1 MYQEK
6 GFKTIFDDV
15 KANRIYGA
23 TIKEDEVIK
32 PKKSFSVNNDDLDFG
47 FIVDEYKMPSFKLV
61 SDNLVINDFY
71 DYPDVIM
78 SQNPEYR
85 YKYPKLSTEEA
96 MRQYAQ
102 TEEGVP
108 NELNRFLRQDE
119 TGQSLEDI
127 KNNDNAYTEGLVNL
141 QKIIDD
147 DYNKNYKYIKEA
159 RDQLKNNTSLSTLQK
174 SIRTIKI
181 EEAKENLDKNK
192 ENSKFIEKYKK
203 TNRVLIKPVVALKP
217 VEVREKILEKA
228 KKESGTDDLTDA
240 QLKAITN
247 EQAKK
252 IQDAFKERKVRKTEA
267 LSKVLTDKQATTL
280 QTLFRGKQA
289 KKELASKMVTR
300 SQAKKTPLKPQP
312 PPPPIITPPIRSPKV
327 SAPNTFKPKILAPV
341 TPQKEVVKEQLLNTP
356 EEINKL
362 TKIQSK
368 VRGNIAKKLVEE
380 KRKLIDNSDEKTV
393 VQDTTPPIESFKLN
407 QNAYNLILA
416 KYKDRPNTD
425 SIDSFEKED
434 VVKIKGLMK
443 NLSINL
449 NTKRLDKLRNKFKT

>member
-6 GFKTIFDDV
+6 GFKTIFDDI
-15 KANRIYGA
+15 KANTIYGA

-78 SQNPEYR
+78 SQNPEYK

-108 NELNRFLRQDE
+108 NELNRFIRQDE
-119 TGQSLEDI
+119 NGESLEDI
-127 KNNDNAYTEGLVNL
+127 KEFDDIYTAGLNEL
-141 QKIIDD
+141 NKMIDD
-147 DYNKNYKYIKEA
+147 DTRRIEKIKEKVKDKTGKEQINTILTNREDKKEKIILRGKAHNPVKIGSAFSLPRFDDKSTKGRLANANDINYLKNKLYQAEAFDQDIDEANIIYSGYNKKANKKASALNVPLNKGYKEP
-159 RDQLKNNTSLSTLQK
+159 QN
-174 SIRTIKI
+174 
-181 EEAKENLDKNK
+181 KNK
-192 ENSKFIEKYKK
+192 EL
-203 TNRVLIKPVVALKP
+203 T
-217 VEVREKILEKA
+217 EKIK
-228 KKESGTDDLTDA
+228 T
-240 QLKAITN
+240 
-247 EQAKK
+247 
-252 IQDAFKERKVRKTEA
+252 AFQNSTP
-267 LSKVLTDKQATTL
+267 Q
-280 QTLFRGKQA
+280 
-289 KKELASKMVTR
+289 KMVTR
-300 SQAKKTPLKPQP
+300 SEAKKTPLNPQP
-312 PPPPIITPPIRSPKV
+312 PPPPITPPPIRSPKV

-341 TPQKEVVKEQLLNTP
+341 TPQKEAVKKQLPNTP